1 MCTGR
6 SQNNTINSVIRKVET
21 FLHDIFPTARNCDGE
36 VAVALSGGPDS
47 VCLLSICLKLGLKVT
62 ALHCNFHL
70 RGEESNRDQQFVE
83 NLCKALG
90 TPVKVRSFDVHLR
103 EKETGESTEMAAR
116 ALRYDWFA
124 EECSSNSF
132 RFLLTGHHRD
142 DAIETFFL
150 NAVRGTGIDGLT
162 GIPPVRHLE
171 GCDTI
176 CLRPMLCLSR
186 EEILSYLSAAGLP
199 YVTDSTNKQ
208 CDVNRNKFRNRI
220 IPDMEHDF
228 PAMRETL
235 SDTMDNIRRDN
246 HLFKA
251 LIADKRQQYT
261 DADGVL
267 NVADILDREPEG
279 VTLLFHLLDKEID
292 FPRLKIMV
300 ESISNSGKIYR
311 GKRNR
316 YLLDRGKLIPLN
328 ITSSA
333 VHKAPM
339 NDDAVPLDLTKL
351 AKQGDTLTIP
361 LTGNASIIFTVVS
374 LEDFRPERDPS
385 QAWFD
390 LGALRRLTK
399 KGEIMFRHPR
409 TGDRMRPFGINGS
422 KLLSDIFSDL
432 KLPVTAKPHV
442 NVMDSPEGI
451 LWIPGIRNSALC
463 TVKKGEISSDSTTA
477 ANIQVVHARFIRD
490 FS

>member
-1 MCTGR
+1 MSTAH
-6 SQNNTINSVIRKVET
+6 SQNNTINSIIRKVET
-21 FLHDIFPTARNCDGE
+21 FLHDILPTPPNYDGE

-47 VCLLSICLKLGLKVT
+47 VCLLSVCLKLGFNVT

-70 RGEESNRDQQFVE
+70 RGEESNHDQEFVE
-83 NLCKALG
+83 NLCKTHG

-124 EECSSNSF
+124 EECSSHGF
-132 RFLLTGHHRD
+132 RYLFTGHHRD

-162 GIPPVRHLE
+162 GIPPVRPLKECHA
-171 GCDTI
+171 I

-186 EEILSYLSAAGLP
+186 KEILDYLSAAGLS
-199 YVTDSTNKQ
+199 YVTDSTNKL
-208 CDVNRNKFRNRI
+208 CDVNRNKFRNRL
-220 IPDMEHDF
+220 IPDIEHDF

-235 SDTMDNIRRDN
+235 SGTMDNIRRDN
-246 HLFKA
+246 QLFKA

-261 DADGVL
+261 DADGAL
-267 NVADILDREPEG
+267 NVADLLDRETEG

-292 FPRLKIMV
+292 FPRLKIMA
-300 ESISNSGKIYR
+300 ESLSNSGKIYQ

-328 ITSSA
+328 VIPSA
-333 VHKAPM
+333 ADKMPM
-339 NDDAVPLDLTKL
+339 ADEAVPLALTKL

-361 LTGNASIIFTVVS
+361 LSGSDSIIFTMVS
-374 LEDFRPERDPS
+374 PEDFRPERDPY

-390 LGALRRLTK
+390 LDALRQLSE
-399 KGEIMFRHPR
+399 KGKILFRHPR
-409 TGDRMRPFGINGS
+409 TGDRMRPFGIKGS

-432 KLPVTAKPHV
+432 KLPVTAKPQV
-442 NVMDSPEGI
+442 YIVDSPEGI
-451 LWIPGIRNSALC
+451 LWVPGIRNSALC
-463 TVKKGEISSDSTTA
+463 TVKKGEVPSDSTAA
-477 ANIQVVHARFIRD
+477 ANIQVVHARFIGD